1 VSDAPHQRRSA
12 RPLVVGFAV
21 LAVLIGAAGFWAWHQ
36 QAQSM
41 RRQAERSLAAVGELK
56 ADQITTWLHERHGG
70 I

>member
-1 VSDAPHQRRSA
+1 M
-12 RPLVVGFAV
+12 
-21 LAVLIGAAGFWAWHQ
+21 LAVLIGAAGFWARHQ